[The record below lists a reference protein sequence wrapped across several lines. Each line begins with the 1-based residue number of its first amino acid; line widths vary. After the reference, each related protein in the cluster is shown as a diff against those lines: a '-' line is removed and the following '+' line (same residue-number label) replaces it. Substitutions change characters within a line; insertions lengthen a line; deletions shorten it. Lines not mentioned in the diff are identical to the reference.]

1 MNRALLLIGAP
12 GAGKSAV
19 LDVLA
24 TLLEID
30 EIEHSAIESEQLA
43 RGLPLLG
50 AGVWTAQLA
59 SVLAIQR
66 QAGRSLFLIAATT
79 ETGEEL
85 RGVLDAARADRAL
98 VIALR
103 APAELLA
110 ERLARREPD
119 AWPGKPGLIAHA
131 RGLAEAIP
139 GLAGI
144 DAVIDTTRRAPEEV
158 AAEIHGEMWR
168 RELIPAPADVPSGAD
183 RAPEEPGGPSLAS

>member
-19 LDVLA
+19 LDALA
-24 TLLEID
+24 TLLEIE
-30 EIEHSAIESEQLA
+30 EIEHGAIESEQLA

-85 RGVLDAARADRAL
+85 RGVLDAVHADRSL
-98 VIALR
+98 VIVLQ

-131 RGLAEAIP
+131 RGLAEVIP
-139 GLAGI
+139 GLVGV
-144 DAVIDTTRRAPEEV
+144 DAVIDTTKRAPEEV
-158 AAEIHGEMWR
+158 AAEIRGEMSR
-168 RELIPAPADVPSGAD
+168 RKLIPAPADARPGAD
-183 RAPEEPGGPSLAS
+183 SVPEEPRGPSVAS